1 MHQIMAS
8 ETLTKLV
15 TYDDY
20 RHLPDDGKQY
30 QVIGGNLYMAPAP
43 TTTHQR
49 ILRNLSRILD
59 KYVTEKE
66 AGEVLFAP
74 VDVVL
79 SMTDVVQPDL
89 VFVAANR
96 RNIITKKNIVAAP
109 DLVVEI
115 LSEYTETIDRKEK
128 KVLYEHHGVKEYW
141 LIAPGERRIEQ
152 YSLEKQTLI
161 QNTIAE
167 RDDSLF
173 SSLLDGFSFEVKGI
187 FP

>member
-1 MHQIMAS
+1 MAA

-49 ILRNLSRILD
+49 ILRNLSILLSE
-59 KYVTEKE
+59 YVSKSK

-89 VFVAANR
+89 IFVAR
-96 RNIITKKNIVAAP
+96 
-109 DLVVEI
+109 
-115 LSEYTETIDRKEK
+115 
-128 KVLYEHHGVKEYW
+128 
-141 LIAPGERRIEQ
+141 
-152 YSLEKQTLI
+152 
-161 QNTIAE
+161 
-167 RDDSLF
+167 
-173 SSLLDGFSFEVKGI
+173 SS
-187 FP
+187 